1 MKFKIGLYLFLL
13 NIICLV
19 GQAQNI
25 DSILKEI
32 ASEKIPDR
40 RIDLIYGLYLNTLET
55 NPSSGINNAQKVLV
69 QSQKNNDKIG
79 EAMALSI
86 TGANYRQLGNTI
98 KGLEYNFKAMAVAD
112 ETGNVKLKAVIN
124 NALGN
129 IYNDREDYKKAIQF
143 YTASEKLSAI
153 SKSEKIQ
160 SFALINLGNAY
171 TSLNKLDSALI
182 FTQRAYELCVSNKFN
197 DYTSSI
203 LTQLGTI
210 QGKLGNATLALSY
223 FYLGILEAQKTKFP
237 RHVFW
242 AYSGLAK
249 YYYDN
254 KQIDSTSLYAKKA
267 IAAVQFSSFP
277 NLSIKPAKLLLDI
290 YENSNSDSA
299 IKYFKIYRTAN
310 DSLFNTKAIQQSQL
324 ITFEEEVR
332 QRELAMELQ
341 QNEQQRKKN
350 IQYILIAVGI
360 VTFIIFY
367 LLLSRKFIT
376 NTKLIE
382 FLGVVALL
390 IVFEF
395 LNLFLHPFLEKITH
409 HSPVL
414 MLIALVIIASL
425 LVPLHHKLENMA
437 KVKLVEKNK
446 QIRLAEARKTIK
458 ELSEPEN

>member
-1 MKFKIGLYLFLL
+1 MKLKIGFYFILL
-13 NIICLV
+13 NFVCFE
-19 GQAQNI
+19 ASPQNI

-32 ASEKIPDR
+32 AAEKNPDT
-40 RIDLIYGLYLNTLET
+40 RIDLIYGLYFNTLET
-55 NPSSGINNAQKVLV
+55 NPLSGIDNAQKVLL

-98 KGLEYNFKAMAVAD
+98 KGLEYNFKALALAD
-112 ETGNVKLKAVIN
+112 ELGNVKLKAVIN

-129 IYNDREDYKKAIQF
+129 IYNDREDFKKAVQF
-143 YTASEKLSAI
+143 YTASEKLSII

-171 TSLNKLDSALI
+171 NSLNKLDSALM
-182 FTQRAYELCVSNKFN
+182 FTQRAYELCVSNNFN

-223 FYLGILEAQKTKFP
+223 FDLGIKEAQKAKFP

-242 AYSGLAK
+242 AYAGLAK
-249 YYYDN
+249 YYYDT
-254 KQIDSTSLYAKKA
+254 KQIDSTSFYAKKA

-299 IKYFKIYRTAN
+299 IKYFKIYRAAN
-310 DSLFNTKAIQQSQL
+310 DSIFNTKAIQQSQL
-324 ITFEEEVR
+324 ITFEEDIR
-332 QRELAMELQ
+332 QSELAIELK
-341 QNEQQRKKN
+341 NKETERKN
-350 IQYILIAVGI
+350 NMQYILIAVGI
-360 VTFIIFY
+360 VSFIIFY
-367 LLLSRKFIT
+367 LLLSRKIIT

-414 MLIALVIIASL
+414 MLIALVMIASL
-425 LVPLHHKLENMA
+425 LVPLHHKLEKMA

-446 QIRLAEARKTIK
+446 QIRLAEAKKTIK
-458 ELSEPEN
+458 ELSDSQD